1 MKMESYLATKSF
13 IKENRY
19 IQSMHAGSS
28 CCYSIYI
35 FYSLFAIQVSGK
47 ISVLKDGPF
56 AVNVSAEQTMV
67 VVNKLITGLTYT
79 FSVRY
84 QKLILT

>member
-1 MKMESYLATKSF
+1 MQ
-13 IKENRY
+13 I
-19 IQSMHAGSS
+19 
-28 CCYSIYI
+28 
-35 FYSLFAIQVSGK
+35 SGK

-56 AVNVSAEQTMV
+56 TVNVSAEQTMV
-67 VVNKLITGLTYT
+67 VVNTLITGLTYT